1 MSSRRQESETPHN
14 PVELDKDRFEE
25 QNVNGETGYF
35 DKMERVF
42 ISRRAFE
49 NMVEAISPP
58 VNSSY
63 VIEIDQILEKS
74 KKRVAQNLKSISSL
88 GKDSYSQIF
97 LTYMSHAFLLKN
109 KNRREP
115 MAILYIDLVA
125 STAMA
130 AIISPEQLTTMVRI
144 FCQEMS
150 IMISKHKGF
159 VLKYAG
165 DAVIGYFPKDPD
177 VEKACENAVNC
188 AFDMKRMIEASIN
201 AILFQSHYPK
211 IRTRI
216 TVDAGENQII
226 VLGSEP
232 DLLGHVVSRAAKI
245 MAKARPNQIAIG
257 GNVFTNLRK
266 ELRER
271 FQEAEKYSL
280 AETGESYAVYTSL
293 TRMNRFAS
301 ALCYKRAIAF
311 VHIYCLS

>member
-1 MSSRRQESETPHN
+1 MKYVYMSSRGQESETPS

-35 DKMERVF
+35 DKVERVF

-49 NMVEAISPP
+49 YMVEAISPP

-63 VIEIDQILEKS
+63 MIDQIDQILEKS

-130 AIISPEQLTTMVRI
+130 AIISSEQLTTMVRI

-188 AFDMKRMIEASIN
+188 AFDMKRMIEESVN
-201 AILFQSHYPK
+201 AILFQSRYPK

-257 GNVFTNLRK
+257 GNVFTNIRK
-266 ELRER
+266 ELKER
-271 FQEAEKYSL
+271 FQEAEKYTL
-280 AETGESYAVYTSL
+280 AETGETYAIYTSL
-293 TRMNRFAS
+293 D
-301 ALCYKRAIAF
+301 
-311 VHIYCLS
+311 

>member
-1 MSSRRQESETPHN
+1 MSSRRQESETPS
-14 PVELDKDRFEE
+14 PLELDKDRFEE
-25 QNVNGETGYF
+25 QSVNGETGYF
-35 DKMERVF
+35 DKVERVF
-42 ISRRAFE
+42 ISRRSFE
-49 NMVEAISPP
+49 HMLEAISPP

-63 VIEIDQILEKS
+63 GIEIDQILQKS
-74 KKRVAQNLKSISSL
+74 RQRVAQNLKSISSL

-97 LTYMSHAFLLKN
+97 LTYMSHTFLLKN

-115 MAILYIDLVA
+115 MAILYVDLVA

-130 AIISPEQLTTMVRI
+130 AIISSEQLATVVRI

-150 IMISKHKGF
+150 IMISKHTGY

-177 VEKACENAVNC
+177 VQNACENAVKC
-188 AFDMKRMIEASIN
+188 AFDMKRMIEESVN
-201 AILFQSHYPK
+201 AVLFQKYYPK

-216 TVDAGENQII
+216 TVDSGENQII
-226 VLGSEP
+226 VLGSQP

-257 GNVFTNLRK
+257 GNVFTNIRK

-271 FQEAEKYSL
+271 FQEAEKYTL
-280 AETGESYAVYTSL
+280 AETGETYAVYTSL
-293 TRMNRFAS
+293 D
-301 ALCYKRAIAF
+301 
-311 VHIYCLS
+311 

>member
-1 MSSRRQESETPHN
+1 
-14 PVELDKDRFEE
+14 
-25 QNVNGETGYF
+25 
-35 DKMERVF
+35 
-42 ISRRAFE
+42 
-49 NMVEAISPP
+49 MVEAISPP

-177 VEKACENAVNC
+177 VEKASENAVNC
-188 AFDMKRMIEASIN
+188 AFDMKRMIEESIN

-226 VLGSEP
+226 VLG
-232 DLLGHVVSRAAKI
+232 
-245 MAKARPNQIAIG
+245 
-257 GNVFTNLRK
+257 
-266 ELRER
+266 
-271 FQEAEKYSL
+271 
-280 AETGESYAVYTSL
+280 
-293 TRMNRFAS
+293 
-301 ALCYKRAIAF
+301 
-311 VHIYCLS
+311 